1 MLEFRTESSKFVTD
15 GTHWLSWNWVHP
27 KTSKQIEILAPWKTE
42 LAPFGGGSFLM
53 FPWVNRHASSELM
66 LGGKRTELS
75 GIVKDQN
82 GYLIH
87 GFVHSLPRKALKV
100 RSDGKGAEFRILI
113 PENWEESPAASIA
126 IREEYILQEVNVG
139 TLLTVRTKFHNL
151 KGNSFRFVYG
161 YHPYFRLEGE
171 EEDWKIDLHLDK
183 NLELDE
189 HLLPYSPIVS
199 NPVESITDGRILALD
214 HLFYGKDP
222 RIILENRKE
231 KYSITV
237 LSPPGEEGDIPLNY
251 YQIYT
256 PDDRKSIAI
265 EPCSGPGNALL
276 SGQGLIELK
285 GYSELSGEFRIIVKA
300 T

>member
-1 MLEFRTESSKFVTD
+1 
-15 GTHWLSWNWVHP
+15 
-27 KTSKQIEILAPWKTE
+27 
-42 LAPFGGGSFLM
+42 M
-53 FPWVNRHASSELM
+53 FPWVNRHASSELI
-66 LGGKRTELS
+66 LGGKKTELS
-75 GIVKDQN
+75 GIVKDQS

-87 GFVHSLPRKALKV
+87 GFVHSLARKALKV
-100 RSDGKGAEFRILI
+100 HPNGMGAEFRILT
-113 PENWEESPAASIA
+113 PESWDESVAAAIA
-126 IREEYILQEVNVG
+126 IREEYTLQEVNFG

-151 KGNSFRFVYG
+151 KESSFRFAYG
-161 YHPYFRLEGE
+161 YHPYFRLDGDLD
-171 EEDWKIDLHLDK
+171 DWKIDLHLDK

-199 NPVESITDGRILALD
+199 NPIESITDGKIVVLD

-222 RIILENRKE
+222 RIILENRRE
-231 KYSITV
+231 KYSITI
-237 LSPPGEEGDIPLNY
+237 LSPPGEEGEIPLNY

-256 PDDRKSIAI
+256 PEDRKSIAI